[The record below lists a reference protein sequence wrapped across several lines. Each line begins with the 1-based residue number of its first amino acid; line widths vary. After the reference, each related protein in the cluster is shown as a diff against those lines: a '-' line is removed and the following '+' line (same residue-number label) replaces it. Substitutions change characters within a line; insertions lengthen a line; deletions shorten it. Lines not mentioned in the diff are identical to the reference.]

1 MPRSRRGGGRGA
13 GECATWG
20 RAAGALAA
28 AWICALA
35 AAAERADCRFVRGFA
50 DFRRAAGADVVG
62 ACLADEAAD
71 PETGDVRQPT
81 TKGELVWRK
90 ADNAVI
96 FVDGRG
102 TWVLGP
108 DGLPDRPGGGRPA
121 WGSGD

>member
-1 MPRSRRGGGRGA
+1 VRREPVRRA
-13 GECATWG
+13 ATIA
-20 RAAGALAA
+20 AAGALAA

-71 PETGDVRQPT
+71 PGTGDVRQPT
-81 TKGELVWRK
+81 TRGELVWRR
-90 ADNAVI
+90 ADNTI
-96 FVDGRG
+96 TFSDGQA

-108 DGLPDRPGGGRPA
+108 EGLRERPDGERPA
-121 WGSGD
+121 REPGD